1 MNQQQKLTKTEILQK
16 NKLQKKKFN
25 LQVAKKT
32 FFKQYISSEE
42 NRNYTSGDKLVGLN
56 NRFNFLGI
64 LEGGFYSDGYN
75 YIEITCPPAFDMSQ
89 VQERGFT
96 LFFWLGLNKQP
107 NNVTRYILRKGI
119 TQNEITPSIGILPNN
134 TNLFVKIYSSNQKVE
149 NIISNKKL
157 EPGKIYS
164 ICLSL
169 NFDINESL
177 TEMSLYIDGILDSQ
191 ISLPG
196 TPIMND
202 GNFFIGKYD
211 TSCHGF
217 IGNISEVMLIPGILE
232 DNEIEEINNRCWE
245 EFINSNGL
253 FFNTA
258 VVLEQ
263 KLERN
268 ILLDKYVQQT
278 GNQGFIIDNL
288 SLTNQELK
296 EIVKQYD
303 TKEEKKNNDENVLLN
318 NNNIINNNGLK
329 EEYNNL
335 QESNNDLSQIES
347 TTLTIMK
354 KNLEKLMSN
363 EDDFIRVKKFFMN
376 HKLIG
381 MVLYLANEK
390 QDIMELKRVVDIFE
404 VLGENMLFEVD
415 LFFITNLAKGL
426 NALIPDNKKYF
437 SLSVFFTNLIQAHE
451 IYFPEEEA
459 SQYIPTESNIFEQNV
474 NNDND
479 INNNIPN
486 YNPGIVRPIS
496 AKPFKDL
503 YDDSE
508 GLNRNIQEDFVIKSL
523 YPPRGKNKEDISPVM
538 NNDLVNLEEK
548 NNLNNNNINAQDKND
563 EMNIKSNKAKSNED
577 LTFVTST
584 KGGTKADL
592 LKEESKN
599 GELINEIK
607 ENKNQNEEK
616 DQNENQNENEAN
628 NEEKEWKP
636 EYPENWADGGF
647 ELIINH
653 CYKCEDHQTT
663 TRHMEFQFIDKFN
676 EITEGIQYM
685 FPNIKI
691 YGNYDDLEYYGC
703 FDVYIHGIGPFF
715 DNKGRYFLFK
725 KNARGRFPRITE
737 LTDKLVA
744 LSMVYGGSIN
754 MEKAQNQFNTE
765 NMSIIGKKSKYF
777 HESPAVLS
785 TKAEEIKNKY
795 YNSKSRLNSKI
806 DMNTTKFLCSN
817 WGCGKEFVQAQNTN
831 KSCIYHS
838 GVWQFGSINGYWPEC
853 WSCCEGGWDSEG
865 CTIGYHKGIK
875 KDEKMYL
882 CLNYG
887 ELNPTTK
894 RPDSACGKY
903 FLEGC
908 ESGCFYHTGYLKKG
922 IFTCCGGD
930 RESKGCF
937 EDKHQTKKYPD
948 TKAKLYFYPKPII
961 NPGIKYKITDKKE
974 EPSQQFNIGEQICKC
989 DYFKKISV
997 PYKPINN
1004 STTATNAEEKGN

>member
-1 MNQQQKLTKTEILQK
+1 MNQHQKLSKQEILQK
-16 NKLQKKKFN
+16 NKFQKKTN
-25 LQVAKKT
+25 IQVAKKT
-32 FFKQYISSEE
+32 FFKQFISSEE
-42 NRNYTSGDKLVGLN
+42 NRNYTSGDRLVGLN

-75 YIEITCPPAFDMSQ
+75 YIEITSPPAFDMSQ

-96 LFFWLGLNKQP
+96 LFFWIGFNKQP
-107 NNVTRYILRKGI
+107 NNVTRYILRKG
-119 TQNEITPSIGILPNN
+119 QGPNDITPTIGLLPNN
-134 TNLFVKIYSSNQKVE
+134 ANLFVKIYTSNQKVE
-149 NIISNKKL
+149 NIISNKKI
-157 EPGKIYS
+157 EPNKIYS
-164 ICLSL
+164 IGLSL
-169 NFDINESL
+169 NFDQNESL

-202 GNFFIGKYD
+202 GNFYIGKYD
-211 TSCHGF
+211 SSCHGF
-217 IGNISEVMLIPGILE
+217 IGNISEVMLIPGIME
-232 DNEIEEINNRCWE
+232 DVEIEEINNRCWE
-245 EFINSNGL
+245 EFISSNGL

-258 VVLEQ
+258 VILEER
-263 KLERN
+263 LERN
-268 ILLDKYVQQT
+268 LLLQKYVQQT

-303 TKEEKKNNDENVLLN
+303 TKEEKKNSEDNAAIN
-318 NNNIINNNGLK
+318 NNNVFNNNALK

-347 TTLTIMK
+347 TTLTTMK

-376 HKLIG
+376 HKLISI
-381 MVLYLANEK
+381 VLYLANEK

-426 NALIPDNKKYF
+426 NAIIPDNKKYF
-437 SLSVFFTNLIQAHE
+437 SLSIFFTNLIQAHE

-459 SQYIPTESNIFEQNV
+459 SQYIPTESNIFEQNINYENDL
-474 NNDND
+474 NNNNYL
-479 INNNIPN
+479 INNNINKPN
-486 YNPGIVRPIS
+486 S
-496 AKPFKDL
+496 SKPFKDL
-503 YDDSE
+503 YDDSD
-508 GLNRNIQEDFVIKSL
+508 GLAGNIQEDFVIKSL
-523 YPPRGKNKEDISPVM
+523 YPPRGKSKEEIAPVM

-548 NNLNNNNINAQDKND
+548 NNLNNLNNNINKDIKKDDKIKNND
-563 EMNIKSNKAKSNED
+563 E

-584 KGGTKADL
+584 KGGTKIDV

-599 GELINEIK
+599 GELMNEINEKKIANEK
-607 ENKNQNEEK
+607 IENNNEE
-616 DQNENQNENEAN
+616 EI

-653 CYKCEDHQTT
+653 CYKCEDHTTT

-676 EITEGIQYM
+676 EISEGVKNM
-685 FPNIKI
+685 FPNVKI

-744 LSMVYGGSIN
+744 LSMVYGGSIS
-754 MEKAQNQFNTE
+754 MEKAQVQFNSE
-765 NMSIIGKKSKYF
+765 NISIIGKKSKYI
-777 HESPAVLS
+777 HEYPAILS
-785 TKAEEIKNKY
+785 SKAEEIKNRY
-795 YNSKSRLNSKI
+795 LNSKSRLNSKI
-806 DMNTTKFLCSN
+806 DMNTTKFICTN
-817 WGCGKEFVQAQNTN
+817 WGCGKEFVQAHNTN
-831 KSCIYHS
+831 KCCIYHS

-853 WSCCEGGWDSEG
+853 WSCCEGAWDSEG

-887 ELNPTTK
+887 ELNPATK

-903 FLEGC
+903 FLEGF
-908 ESGCFYHTGYLKKG
+908 ENGCCYHTGYLKKG

-948 TKAKLYFYPKPII
+948 IKAKLYFYPKPII

-974 EPSQQFNIGEQICKC
+974 EPTQQFNIGEQICKC
-989 DYFKKISV
+989 DYFKKITV

-1004 STTATNAEEKGN
+1004 SSTITNVEEKGK

>member
-1 MNQQQKLTKTEILQK
+1 MKQQQKLSKQEILQK
-16 NKLQKKKFN
+16 NKLQKKTN
-25 LQVAKKT
+25 IQVAKKT

-42 NRNYTSGDKLVGLN
+42 NRNYTSGDRLVGLN

-64 LEGGFYSDGYN
+64 LEGGFYSDGYK
-75 YIEITCPPAFDMSQ
+75 YIEVACPPAFDMSQ
-89 VQERGFT
+89 VQERGFS
-96 LFFWLGLNKQP
+96 LFFWIGFNKQP

-119 TQNEITPSIGILPNN
+119 SPNEITPTIGLLPNN
-134 TNLFVKIYSSNQKVE
+134 SNLFVKIYTSNQKVE

-164 ICLSL
+164 ICLTL
-169 NFDINESL
+169 NFDTNESL
-177 TEMSLYIDGILDSQ
+177 TEMSLYIDGTLDSQ

-196 TPIMND
+196 TPLMND
-202 GNFFIGKYD
+202 GNFFFGKYE
-211 TSCHGF
+211 SNSHGF

-232 DNEIEEINNRCWE
+232 DTEIEEINNRCWD

-258 VVLEQ
+258 VVLEE

-268 ILLDKYVQQT
+268 ILLEKYVQQT

-303 TKEEKKNNDENVLLN
+303 NKEEKKNNEDNDLIN
-318 NNNIINNNGLK
+318 NNNLIENQGLK

-363 EDDFIRVKKFFMN
+363 EDDFIRVKKFFLN

-381 MVLYLANEK
+381 IVLYLANEK

-426 NALIPDNKKYF
+426 NAIIPDNKKYF

-459 SQYIPTESNIFEQNV
+459 SQYIPTESNIFEQNY
-474 NNDND
+474 NLENDN
-479 INNNIPN
+479 NNNVVN
-486 YNPGIVRPIS
+486 YNMAAARQNS

-503 YDDSE
+503 YDDSD
-508 GLNRNIQEDFVIKSL
+508 GLTRNIQEDFVIKSL
-523 YPPRGKNKEDISPVM
+523 YPPKGKNKEDISPVM

-548 NNLNNNNINAQDKND
+548 NNNINNINDQN
-563 EMNIKSNKAKSNED
+563 NINVEGNKKVNSKDD

-584 KGGTKADL
+584 KGGTKVDL

-599 GELINEIK
+599 GELLNENIEKKVEQENIK
-607 ENKNQNEEK
+607 ENE
-616 DQNENQNENEAN
+616 NENEEN
-628 NEEKEWKP
+628 NEEREWKP
-636 EYPENWADGGF
+636 EYPENWADGNF

-653 CYKCEDHQTT
+653 CYKCEDHTTT

-676 EITEGIQYM
+676 EIAEGLQMM
-685 FPNIKI
+685 FPNAKI
-691 YGNYDDLEYYGC
+691 YGNYDDLEYFGC

-725 KNARGRFPRITE
+725 RNAKGRFPRITE
-737 LTDKLVA
+737 LTDRLVA

-754 MEKAQNQFNTE
+754 MEKAQRQFISE
-765 NMSIIGKKSKYF
+765 NASIIGKKSRYF
-777 HESPAVLS
+777 HENPAILS
-785 TKAEEIKNKY
+785 AKGEEIKNRY

-806 DMNTTKFLCSN
+806 DMNTTKFICTN
-817 WGCGKEFVQAQNTN
+817 WGCGKEFVQANNTN

-853 WSCCEGGWDSEG
+853 WSCCEGTWDSEG

-875 KDEKMYL
+875 KDEKTYL
-882 CLNYG
+882 CLNHG
-887 ELNPTTK
+887 ELNPQTK

-903 FLEGC
+903 FLEGA

-922 IFTCCGGD
+922 FFTCCGGD
-930 RESKGCF
+930 KESKGCF

-948 TKAKLYFYPKPII
+948 IKAKLYFYPKPII

-974 EPSQQFNIGEQICKC
+974 EPIQQFNIGEQICKC
-989 DYFKKISV
+989 DYFKKITV
-997 PYKPINN
+997 PYKPITNN
-1004 STTATNAEEKGN
+1004 SNVTESEEKAK

>member
-1 MNQQQKLTKTEILQK
+1 M
-16 NKLQKKKFN
+16 
-25 LQVAKKT
+25 
-32 FFKQYISSEE
+32 
-42 NRNYTSGDKLVGLN
+42 GLN

-75 YIEITCPPAFDMSQ
+75 YIEIACPSAFDISQ
-89 VQERGFT
+89 VQEKGFT
-96 LFFWLGLNKQP
+96 LFFWIGFNKQP
-107 NNVTRYILRKGI
+107 NNVTRYILRKGN
-119 TQNEITPSIGILPNN
+119 TQNEITPTIGLLPNN
-134 TNLFVKIYSSNQKVE
+134 SNLFVKIFTSNQKVE
-149 NIISNKKL
+149 NIISNKKI
-157 EPGKIYS
+157 EPYRIYS
-164 ICLSL
+164 VCLTL
-169 NFDINESL
+169 NFDVNESL
-177 TEMSLYIDGILDSQ
+177 TEMSLYIDGTLDSQ

-196 TPIMND
+196 TPNMND
-202 GNFFIGKYD
+202 GNFYLGKYD
-211 TSCHGF
+211 SSCHGF
-217 IGNISEVMLIPGILE
+217 IGTISEVMLMPGILE
-232 DNEIEEINNRCWE
+232 DNEIEDINNRCWE

-258 VVLEQ
+258 VVLEE
-263 KLERN
+263 KLERDL
-268 ILLDKYVQQT
+268 LLDKYVQQT

-303 TKEEKKNNDENVLLN
+303 TKEEKKNNEDNNEILN
-318 NNNIINNNGLK
+318 NNNNILNNNGLK

-335 QESNNDLSQIES
+335 PETNNDLSQIES

-381 MVLYLANEK
+381 IVLYLANEK

-426 NALIPDNKKYF
+426 NAIIPDNKNYF
-437 SLSVFFTNLIQAHE
+437 SLSIFFTNLIQTHE

-459 SQYIPTESNIFEQNV
+459 SQYIPTETNMFEQN
-474 NNDND
+474 NLENDLN
-479 INNNIPN
+479 NNNIVN
-486 YNPGIVRPIS
+486 FNKQMSQR
-496 AKPFKDL
+496 PFKDL

-508 GLNRNIQEDFVIKSL
+508 GLAGNIQEDFVIKSL
-523 YPPRGKNKEDISPVM
+523 YPPRKKSKEEISPAM
-538 NNDLVNLEEK
+538 NNDDLVNLEEK
-548 NNLNNNNINAQDKND
+548 NNMNNEIKKEENNEIKNND
-563 EMNIKSNKAKSNED
+563 D
-577 LTFVTST
+577 LAFPPST
-584 KGGTKADL
+584 KGATKTDL

-599 GELINEIK
+599 HELLNENNEKLLNNENIENNNNEI
-607 ENKNQNEEK
+607 NN
-616 DQNENQNENEAN
+616 NENNENNNENEQN
-628 NEEKEWKP
+628 EWKP
-636 EYPENWADGGF
+636 EYPENWADGSF

-653 CYKCEDHQTT
+653 CYKCEDHTTT

-676 EITEGIQYM
+676 EITEGINNM
-685 FPNIKI
+685 FPNAKV
-691 YGNYDDLEYYGC
+691 YGNYDELEYYGC

-725 KNARGRFPRITE
+725 KKARGRFPRITE
-737 LTDKLVA
+737 ITDRLVA

-754 MEKAQNQFNTE
+754 MEKAQIQFNTD
-765 NMSIIGKKSKYF
+765 NISIIGKKSKFF
-777 HESPAVLS
+777 HESPAILS
-785 TKAEEIKNKY
+785 AKAEEIKTKY

-806 DMNTTKFLCSN
+806 DMNTTKFICAN
-817 WGCGKEFVQAQNTN
+817 WGCGKEFVQVNNTN
-831 KSCIYHS
+831 KSCIYHP

-853 WSCCEGGWDSEG
+853 WSCCEGAWDSEG
-865 CTIGYHKGIK
+865 CTIGYHRGIV
-875 KDEKMYL
+875 KDRKMYL

-887 ELNPTTK
+887 ELNPVTK

-903 FLEGC
+903 FLEGQ

-922 IFTCCGGD
+922 VFTCCGGD
-930 RESKGCF
+930 KESKGCF

-948 TKAKLYFYPKPII
+948 IKAKLNFYPKPLI
-961 NPGIKYKITDKKE
+961 NPGIKNKITDKKE
-974 EPSQQFNIGEQICKC
+974 EPSQQINIGDQICKC
-989 DYFKKISV
+989 DYFKKITT

-1004 STTATNAEEKGN
+1004 SNTVTNAEEKIK

>member
-1 MNQQQKLTKTEILQK
+1 MNQQQKLSKQEILQK
-16 NKLQKKKFN
+16 NKSQKKTN
-25 LQVAKKT
+25 IQVAKKT
-32 FFKQYISSEE
+32 FFKQYISSKE
-42 NRNYTSGDKLVGLN
+42 NRNYASGDRLVGLN

-75 YIEITCPPAFDMSQ
+75 YIEITCPPAFDMAQ
-89 VQERGFT
+89 VQEKGFT
-96 LFFWLGLNKQP
+96 LFFWIGFNKQP

-119 TQNEITPSIGILPNN
+119 SPNDITPTIGLLPNN
-134 TNLFVKIYSSNQKVE
+134 SNLFVKIFTSNQKVE

-157 EPGKIYS
+157 EPNKIYS
-164 ICLSL
+164 ISLSL
-169 NFDINESL
+169 NFDPNESL

-196 TPIMND
+196 TPVMND
-202 GNFFIGKYD
+202 GNFYLGKYD
-211 TSCHGF
+211 SSCHGF
-217 IGNISEVMLIPGILE
+217 IGNISEIMLIPGVME
-232 DNEIEEINNRCWE
+232 DVEIEEINNRCWE

-258 VVLEQ
+258 VILEE

-268 ILLDKYVQQT
+268 ILLEKYAKQT

-288 SLTNQELK
+288 SLTNTELK

-303 TKEEKKNNDENVLLN
+303 VKEEKKNNEDIAILN
-318 NNNIINNNGLK
+318 NNNNSMNNNELK

-335 QESNNDLSQIES
+335 QETNNDLSQIES

-381 MVLYLANEK
+381 IVLYLANEK

-426 NALIPDNKKYF
+426 NAIIPDNKKYF
-437 SLSVFFTNLIQAHE
+437 SLSIFFTNLIQAHE

-459 SQYIPTESNIFEQNV
+459 SQYIPTESNIFEQNL
-474 NNDND
+474 NYENDL
-479 INNNIPN
+479 NNNNNMVN
-486 YNPGIVRPIS
+486 YNRQSSTRI
-496 AKPFKDL
+496 FKDL

-508 GLNRNIQEDFVIKSL
+508 GLAGNIQEDFVIKSL
-523 YPPRGKNKEDISPVM
+523 YPPKGKNKEEISPVM

-548 NNLNNNNINAQDKND
+548 NNLNNNNNINVNNEINKDENNKIKN
-563 EMNIKSNKAKSNED
+563 NED

-584 KGGTKADL
+584 KGGTKVDL

-599 GELINEIK
+599 GELNEINDK
-607 ENKNQNEEK
+607 KIK
-616 DQNENQNENEAN
+616 NENIENNNENEA

-653 CYKCEDHQTT
+653 CYKCEDHTTT

-676 EITEGIQYM
+676 EISEGINNM
-685 FPNIKI
+685 FPNAKV

-744 LSMVYGGSIN
+744 LAMVYGGSIN
-754 MEKAQNQFNTE
+754 MEKAQVQFNTE
-765 NMSIIGKKSKYF
+765 NNSVIGKKSKNF
-777 HESPAVLS
+777 HESPAILS
-785 TKAEEIKNKY
+785 QKGEEIKAKY

-806 DMNTTKFLCSN
+806 DMNTTK
-817 WGCGKEFVQAQNTN
+817 
-831 KSCIYHS
+831 
-838 GVWQFGSINGYWPEC
+838 
-853 WSCCEGGWDSEG
+853 
-865 CTIGYHKGIK
+865 
-875 KDEKMYL
+875 
-882 CLNYG
+882 
-887 ELNPTTK
+887 
-894 RPDSACGKY
+894 
-903 FLEGC
+903 
-908 ESGCFYHTGYLKKG
+908 
-922 IFTCCGGD
+922 
-930 RESKGCF
+930 
-937 EDKHQTKKYPD
+937 
-948 TKAKLYFYPKPII
+948 
-961 NPGIKYKITDKKE
+961 
-974 EPSQQFNIGEQICKC
+974 
-989 DYFKKISV
+989 
-997 PYKPINN
+997 
-1004 STTATNAEEKGN
+1004 

>member
-1 MNQQQKLTKTEILQK
+1 MNQQQKLSKQEILQK
-16 NKLQKKKFN
+16 NRFQKKTN
-25 LQVAKKT
+25 IQVAKKT

-42 NRNYTSGDKLVGLN
+42 NRNFSSGDKLIGLN

-75 YIEITCPPAFDMSQ
+75 YIEITCPSAFDMSQ

-96 LFFWLGLNKQP
+96 LFFWIGFNKQP
-107 NNVTRYILRKGI
+107 NNVTRYILKKG
-119 TQNEITPSIGILPNN
+119 QAPNEITPTIGLLPNN
-134 TNLFVKIYSSNQKVE
+134 SNLFVKIYTSNQKTE

-157 EPGKIYS
+157 EQGKIYS
-164 ICLSL
+164 ICLTL
-169 NFDINESL
+169 NFDPNESI
-177 TEMSLYIDGILDSQ
+177 TEMSLYIDGMLDSQ

-202 GNFFIGKYD
+202 GNFFLGKYD
-211 TSCHGF
+211 PNSHGF
-217 IGNISEVMLIPGILE
+217 LGNISEVMLIPGIME

-258 VVLEQ
+258 VVLEE

-268 ILLDKYVQQT
+268 ILLEKYVQQT

-296 EIVKQYD
+296 EVVKQYD
-303 TKEEKKNNDENVLLN
+303 TKEEKKNNEENAVIN
-318 NNNIINNNGLK
+318 NNNILNKKGLK
-329 EEYNNL
+329 DEYNNL

-347 TTLTIMK
+347 TTLTTMK

-381 MVLYLANEK
+381 IVLYLANEK

-426 NALIPDNKKYF
+426 NAIIPDNKKYF
-437 SLSVFFTNLIQAHE
+437 SLSIFFTNLIQAHE

-459 SQYIPTESNIFEQNV
+459 SQYIPTESNIFEQN
-474 NNDND
+474 NNLENEL
-479 INNNIPN
+479 NNNNLVN
-486 YNPGIVRPIS
+486 YNKQNSSR
-496 AKPFKDL
+496 PFKDL

-508 GLNRNIQEDFVIKSL
+508 GLVGNIQEDFVIKSL
-523 YPPRGKNKEDISPVM
+523 YPPRGKIKEEIAPVM

-548 NNLNNNNINAQDKND
+548 NNLNNLNNNINNEIKKEEKLKN
-563 EMNIKSNKAKSNED
+563 NEE

-584 KGGTKADL
+584 KGGTKIDV

-599 GELINEIK
+599 GELMNEINEKKI
-607 ENKNQNEEK
+607 EK
-616 DQNENQNENEAN
+616 GVIENEAN
-628 NEEKEWKP
+628 EEEKEEKEWKP
-636 EYPENWADGGF
+636 EYPENWADGNF

-653 CYKCEDHQTT
+653 CYKCEEHTTT

-676 EITEGIQYM
+676 EISEGIQCM
-685 FPNIKI
+685 FPNAKI

-754 MEKAQNQFNTE
+754 MEKAQIQFNNE
-765 NMSIIGKKSKYF
+765 NINIIGKKSKF
-777 HESPAVLS
+777 MHESPAILS
-785 TKAEEIKNKY
+785 QKAEEIKNKY

-806 DMNTTKFLCSN
+806 DMNTTKFICTN
-817 WGCGKEFVQAQNTN
+817 WGCGKEFVQAHNTN

-853 WSCCEGGWDSEG
+853 WSCCEGAWDSEG

-887 ELNPTTK
+887 ELNPATK

-903 FLEGC
+903 FLEGND
-908 ESGCFYHTGYLKKG
+908 SGCFYHTGYLKKG

-948 TKAKLYFYPKPII
+948 IKAKLYFYPKPII

-974 EPSQQFNIGEQICKC
+974 EPSQQYNIGEQICKS
-989 DYFKKISV
+989 DYFKKITV

-1004 STTATNAEEKGN
+1004 STAVTNSEEKGK

>member
-1 MNQQQKLTKTEILQK
+1 MNQQQKLSKQEILQK
-16 NKLQKKKFN
+16 NKSQKKTN
-25 LQVAKKT
+25 IQVAKKT

-42 NRNYTSGDKLVGLN
+42 NRNYASGDRLVGLN

-75 YIEITCPPAFDMSQ
+75 YIEIACPPAFDMAQ
-89 VQERGFT
+89 VQEKGFT
-96 LFFWLGLNKQP
+96 LFFWIGFNKQP

-119 TQNEITPSIGILPNN
+119 SPNDITPTIGLLPNN
-134 TNLFVKIYSSNQKVE
+134 SNLFVKIFTSNQKVE

-157 EPGKIYS
+157 EPNKIYS
-164 ICLSL
+164 ISLSL
-169 NFDINESL
+169 NFDPNESL

-196 TPIMND
+196 TPVMNG
-202 GNFFIGKYD
+202 GNFYLGKYD
-211 TSCHGF
+211 SSCHGF
-217 IGNISEVMLIPGILE
+217 IGNISEIMLIPGVME
-232 DNEIEEINNRCWE
+232 DVEIEEINNRCWE

-258 VVLEQ
+258 VILEE

-268 ILLDKYVQQT
+268 ILLEKYVKQT

-288 SLTNQELK
+288 SLTNTELK
-296 EIVKQYD
+296 EIVKQCD
-303 TKEEKKNNDENVLLN
+303 VKEEKKNNEDIAILN
-318 NNNIINNNGLK
+318 NNNNSMNNNELK

-335 QESNNDLSQIES
+335 QETNNDLSQIES

-381 MVLYLANEK
+381 IVLYLANEK

-426 NALIPDNKKYF
+426 NAIIPDNKKYF
-437 SLSVFFTNLIQAHE
+437 SLSIFFTNLIQAHE

-459 SQYIPTESNIFEQNV
+459 SQYIPTESNIFEQNL
-474 NNDND
+474 NYENDL
-479 INNNIPN
+479 NNNNNMVN
-486 YNPGIVRPIS
+486 YNRQSSTRI
-496 AKPFKDL
+496 FKDL

-508 GLNRNIQEDFVIKSL
+508 GLAGNIQEDFVIKSL
-523 YPPRGKNKEDISPVM
+523 YPPKGKNKEEISPVM

-548 NNLNNNNINAQDKND
+548 NNLNNNNNINNEINKDENNKIKN
-563 EMNIKSNKAKSNED
+563 NED

-584 KGGTKADL
+584 KGGTKVDL

-599 GELINEIK
+599 GELNEINDK
-607 ENKNQNEEK
+607 KIK
-616 DQNENQNENEAN
+616 NENIENNNENEA

-653 CYKCEDHQTT
+653 CYKCEDHTTT

-676 EITEGIQYM
+676 EISEGINNM
-685 FPNIKI
+685 FPNAKV

-744 LSMVYGGSIN
+744 LAMVYGGSIN
-754 MEKAQNQFNTE
+754 MEKAQVQFKTE
-765 NMSIIGKKSKYF
+765 NNSVIGKKSKNF
-777 HESPAVLS
+777 HESPAILS
-785 TKAEEIKNKY
+785 QKGEEIKAKY

-806 DMNTTKFLCSN
+806 DMNTTKFICTN
-817 WGCGKEFVQAQNTN
+817 WGCGKEFVQAHNTS

-853 WSCCEGGWDSEG
+853 WSCCEGAWDSEG

-887 ELNPTTK
+887 ELNPVTK

-903 FLEGC
+903 FLEGF

-922 IFTCCGGD
+922 NFTCCGGD
-930 RESKGCF
+930 KESKGCF
-937 EDKHQTKKYPD
+937 EDKHKTKKYPD
-948 TKAKLYFYPKPII
+948 IKAKLYFYPKPII

-974 EPSQQFNIGEQICKC
+974 EPNQQINIGEQICKC
-989 DYFKKISV
+989 DYFKKITV

-1004 STTATNAEEKGN
+1004 SSTVTNVEEKGK

>member
-1 MNQQQKLTKTEILQK
+1 MT
-16 NKLQKKKFN
+16 
-25 LQVAKKT
+25 
-32 FFKQYISSEE
+32 
-42 NRNYTSGDKLVGLN
+42 
-56 NRFNFLGI
+56 
-64 LEGGFYSDGYN
+64 
-75 YIEITCPPAFDMSQ
+75 
-89 VQERGFT
+89 
-96 LFFWLGLNKQP
+96 
-107 NNVTRYILRKGI
+107 
-119 TQNEITPSIGILPNN
+119 N
-134 TNLFVKIYSSNQKVE
+134 T
-149 NIISNKKL
+149 
-157 EPGKIYS
+157 
-164 ICLSL
+164 
-169 NFDINESL
+169 
-177 TEMSLYIDGILDSQ
+177 
-191 ISLPG
+191 
-196 TPIMND
+196 
-202 GNFFIGKYD
+202 
-211 TSCHGF
+211 
-217 IGNISEVMLIPGILE
+217 
-232 DNEIEEINNRCWE
+232 
-245 EFINSNGL
+245 
-253 FFNTA
+253 
-258 VVLEQ
+258 
-263 KLERN
+263 
-268 ILLDKYVQQT
+268 
-278 GNQGFIIDNL
+278 
-288 SLTNQELK
+288 ELK

-303 TKEEKKNNDENVLLN
+303 TKEEKKNGEDNAIIN
-318 NNNIINNNGLK
+318 NNNILNNNGLK
-329 EEYNNL
+329 EEFNNL

-347 TTLTIMK
+347 TTLTTMK

-381 MVLYLANEK
+381 IVLYLANEK

-426 NALIPDNKKYF
+426 NAIIPDNKKYF
-437 SLSVFFTNLIQAHE
+437 SLSIFFTNLIQAHE

-459 SQYIPTESNIFEQNV
+459 SQYIPTESNIFDQNY
-474 NNDND
+474 NNLEND
-479 INNNIPN
+479 LNNNMVN
-486 YNPGIVRPIS
+486 YNKQSS
-496 AKPFKDL
+496 ARPFKDL

-508 GLNRNIQEDFVIKSL
+508 GLAGNIQEDFIIKSL
-523 YPPRGKNKEDISPVM
+523 YPPRGKTKEEISPVM

-548 NNLNNNNINAQDKND
+548 NNINNNIMNNEVKKDENKIKN
-563 EMNIKSNKAKSNED
+563 NED

-584 KGGTKADL
+584 KGTKVDV

-599 GELINEIK
+599 GELINE
-607 ENKNQNEEK
+607 NNEK
-616 DQNENQNENEAN
+616 LKNENIENNNENEAN
-628 NEEKEWKP
+628 EEREWKP

-647 ELIINH
+647 ELVINH
-653 CYKCEDHQTT
+653 CYKCEDHTTT

-676 EITEGIQYM
+676 EIAEGINSM
-685 FPNIKI
+685 FPNAKV

-744 LSMVYGGSIN
+744 LSMVYGGSIS
-754 MEKAQNQFNTE
+754 MEKAQVQFKIDN
-765 NMSIIGKKSKYF
+765 NAIIGKKSKYF
-777 HESPAVLS
+777 HESPAILS
-785 TKAEEIKNKY
+785 QKAEEIKNKY

-806 DMNTTKFLCSN
+806 DMNTTKFICNN
-817 WGCGKEFVQAQNTN
+817 WGCGKEFVQAHNTS

-853 WSCCEGGWDSEG
+853 WSCCEGAWDSEG

-875 KDEKMYL
+875 KEEKMYL

-887 ELNPTTK
+887 ELNPATK

-903 FLEGC
+903 FLEGA

-930 RESKGCF
+930 KESKGCF

-948 TKAKLYFYPKPII
+948 IKAKLYFYPKPII

-974 EPSQQFNIGEQICKC
+974 EPNQQFNIGEQICKC
-989 DYFKKISV
+989 DYFKKITV

-1004 STTATNAEEKGN
+1004 SSTVTNVE

>member
-1 MNQQQKLTKTEILQK
+1 MNQQQKLSKQEILQK
-16 NKLQKKKFN
+16 NKIQKKTN
-25 LQVAKKT
+25 IQVAKKT

-42 NRNYTSGDKLVGLN
+42 NRNYTSGDRLVGLN

-96 LFFWLGLNKQP
+96 LFFWIGFNKQP

-119 TQNEITPSIGILPNN
+119 APNDITPTIGLLPNN
-134 TNLFVKIYSSNQKVE
+134 SNLFVKIFTSNQKVE

-157 EPGKIYS
+157 EPNKIYS
-164 ICLSL
+164 ISLSL
-169 NFDINESL
+169 NFDPNESL

-202 GNFFIGKYD
+202 GNFFLGKYD
-211 TSCHGF
+211 SSVHGF
-217 IGNISEVMLIPGILE
+217 IGNISEVMLIPGIME
-232 DNEIEEINNRCWE
+232 DVEIEEINNRCWE

-258 VVLEQ
+258 VVLEE

-268 ILLDKYVQQT
+268 ILLEKYVQQT

-288 SLTNQELK
+288 SLTNTELK

-303 TKEEKKNNDENVLLN
+303 TKEEKKNGEDNAIIN
-318 NNNIINNNGLK
+318 NNNILNNNGLK
-329 EEYNNL
+329 EEFNNL

-347 TTLTIMK
+347 TTLTTMK
-354 KNLEKLMSN
+354 QNLEKLMSN

-381 MVLYLANEK
+381 IVLYLANEK

-426 NALIPDNKKYF
+426 NAIIPDNKKYF
-437 SLSVFFTNLIQAHE
+437 SLSIFFTNLIQAHE

-459 SQYIPTESNIFEQNV
+459 SQYIPTESNIFDQNY
-474 NNDND
+474 NNLEND
-479 INNNIPN
+479 LNNNMVN
-486 YNPGIVRPIS
+486 YNKQSS
-496 AKPFKDL
+496 ARPFKDL

-508 GLNRNIQEDFVIKSL
+508 GLAGNIQEDFIIKSL
-523 YPPRGKNKEDISPVM
+523 YPPRGKTKEEISPVM

-548 NNLNNNNINAQDKND
+548 NNINNNIMNNEVKKDENKIKN
-563 EMNIKSNKAKSNED
+563 NED

-584 KGGTKADL
+584 KGTKVDV

-599 GELINEIK
+599 GELINE
-607 ENKNQNEEK
+607 NNEK
-616 DQNENQNENEAN
+616 LKNENIENNNENEAN
-628 NEEKEWKP
+628 EEREWKP

-647 ELIINH
+647 ELVINH
-653 CYKCEDHQTT
+653 CYKCEDHTTT

-676 EITEGIQYM
+676 EIAEGINSM
-685 FPNIKI
+685 FPNAKV

-744 LSMVYGGSIN
+744 LSMVYGGSIS
-754 MEKAQNQFNTE
+754 MEKAQVQFKIDN
-765 NMSIIGKKSKYF
+765 NAIIGKKSKYF
-777 HESPAVLS
+777 HESPAILS
-785 TKAEEIKNKY
+785 QKAEEIKNKY

-806 DMNTTKFLCSN
+806 DMNTTKFICTN
-817 WGCGKEFVQAQNTN
+817 WGCGKEFVQAHNTS

-853 WSCCEGGWDSEG
+853 WSCCEGAWDSEG

-875 KDEKMYL
+875 KEEKMYL

-887 ELNPTTK
+887 ELNPATK

-903 FLEGC
+903 FLEGA

-930 RESKGCF
+930 KESKGCF

-948 TKAKLYFYPKPII
+948 IKAKLYFYPKPII

-974 EPSQQFNIGEQICKC
+974 EPNQQFNIGEQICKC
-989 DYFKKISV
+989 DYFKKITV

-1004 STTATNAEEKGN
+1004 SSTVTNVEEKGK